1 MRRVIG
7 DAAISV
13 AALVLLLLML
23 VSVDERVREQVTGYV
38 SGAPNPSTLVTAGRH
53 IGDVVT
59 VVLDAAREQSVANA
73 PLMIF
78 ALAATVLVLFM
89 VRT

>member
-7 DAAISV
+7 DALISLC
-13 AALVLLLLML
+13 AVLALLLML
-23 VSVDERVREQVTGYV
+23 VSIDPRVRYQVVGVWGGSDTSAV
-38 SGAPNPSTLVTAGRH
+38 TSLSTQ
-53 IGDVVT
+53 IGEVAT
-59 VVLDAAREQSVANA
+59 VVLSAARDHGMANG

-89 VRT
+89 LRT